1 MGQIRRLRELGPRDS
16 SSLPFAFAV
25 APSRPNVPRRFE
37 LNDKA
42 EEWRWVGEDGVE
54 KPVAEGELIAEL
66 SSESLPNYTLVWKKG
81 WVEGVAARE
90 GGCLGGWRA
99 RRAAA
104 RAGSLPGGKAAP
116 PVRPGNRRG
125 AAPPP
130 APPLYRYP

>member
-42 EEWRWVGEDGVE
+42 EEWRWGGEDGGE

-81 WVEGVAARE
+81 WLGWLAGMEGAELA
-90 GGCLGGWRA
+90 W
-99 RRAAA
+99 
-104 RAGSLPGGKAAP
+104 SLPSGKADD
-116 PVRPGNRRG
+116 PVKPRERPE
-125 AAPPP
+125 AAVPP
-130 APPLYRYP
+130 APPLYR